1 MKKSLSIRQTRSE
14 IKNSKTVVKQK
25 SSLYDVIQKNAWE
38 NMTTTSVNFKNVIDF
53 DDEEDQVE

>member
-1 MKKSLSIRQTRSE
+1 M
-14 IKNSKTVVKQK
+14 KQK

>member
-1 MKKSLSIRQTRSE
+1 MKKSLSIRRTRSE